1 LKLFDRDVDWFVMVS
16 SDWEQIKQAFLALSG
31 DVQNLEPRV
40 GIRGRG
46 LFSLDSSNPSR
57 IFCPKELFLP
67 TEYLQFLD
75 NGGITIMDGLRLPDN
90 AINFLHH
97 YYNYWSWSGGGRLDA
112 LSFLEGLS
120 NLPIQYRHKLIA
132 LGLLSPSL
140 LIPSLAESSLYR
152 RFIFTR
158 TVSYEGSQVLA
169 PVWDLVNHSAFSQP
183 FRSTRNGIETPPR
196 GDEQEHLFKYSI
208 LKSPLGMW
216 AHYGFSCHST
226 VAFSCPITLSS
237 VHTPLV
243 LRCLGEHYSE
253 ASYRGNNLEV
263 DGRVI
268 VVRCLPIGSLSAAL
282 PAATLLSLLRPLGLA
297 DAAVYDFFR
306 QLIDWNVAI
315 RSELLREI
323 SHISSSC
330 LDALRN
336 GLSLELD
343 LIAESGFDWLV
354 AA

>member
-16 SDWEQIKQAFLALSG
+16 SDWEQIKQSFLELGG

-57 IFCPKELFLP
+57 IFCPKQLLLP
-67 TEYLQFLD
+67 TIHLQFLD
-75 NGGITIMDGLRLPDN
+75 NGGISIMDSLCLPDN
-90 AINFLHH
+90 AINFLHD
-97 YYNYWSWSGGGRLDA
+97 YYNYWSWSGGGRSEA

-120 NLPIQYRHKLIA
+120 KLPIQYRHKLIA

-152 RFIFTR
+152 RFISTR
-158 TVSYEGSQVLA
+158 TVSYEGSHVLA

-183 FRSTRNGIETPPR
+183 FRNTSNGIETPPR
-196 GDEQEHLFKYSI
+196 GDAQEHLQKYVHF
-208 LKSPLGMW
+208 KSPLGMW

-237 VHTPLV
+237 VLSPFV
-243 LRCLGEHYSE
+243 LQCLGEHYSE
-253 ASYRGNNLEV
+253 ASYRENNLRV
-263 DGRVI
+263 DNQVI
-268 VVRCLPIGSLSAAL
+268 VVSCLPIGSISAPL
-282 PAATLLSLLRPLGLA
+282 PVATLLSLLRPLGLA
-297 DAAVYDFFR
+297 DAVVFDFFH
-306 QLIDWNVAI
+306 QLTDWNIAI
-315 RSELLREI
+315 RSELLQDI

-330 LDALRN
+330 LDSLRN

-343 LIAESGFDWLV
+343 LISESGIGR
-354 AA
+354 

>member
-1 LKLFDRDVDWFVMVS
+1 MS
-16 SDWEQIKQAFLALSG
+16 SDWEQINQAFLALGG

-46 LFSLDSSNPSR
+46 LFSLDSSYPSR
-57 IFCPKELFLP
+57 IFCPKQLLLP
-67 TEYLQFLD
+67 ITYLQFLD
-75 NGGITIMDGLRLPDN
+75 KGGIAIMDAVRLSDD
-90 AINFLHH
+90 AIKFLQH
-97 YYNYWSWSGGGRLDA
+97 YYNDWSWSGGGRSEA

-132 LGLLSPSL
+132 MGLLSPSL

-183 FRSTRNGIETPPR
+183 FRNTRMGIETPPR
-196 GDEQEHLFKYSI
+196 GDEQEHLHKYSI

-226 VAFSCPITLSS
+226 IAFSCPITLSS
-237 VHTPLV
+237 VHTRFALH
-243 LRCLGEHYSE
+243 CLGEHYSE
-253 ASYRGNNLEV
+253 LSYRGNNIEV
-263 DGRVI
+263 NNQVI
-268 VVRCLPIGSLSAAL
+268 VVRCLPIGSISAAL
-282 PAATLLSLLRPLGLA
+282 PVATLLSLLRPFGLA
-297 DAAVYDFFR
+297 DAVVYDFFR
-306 QLIDWNVAI
+306 QLTAWNIAI
-315 RSELLREI
+315 RSDLLREI

-330 LDALRN
+330 LDALRH

-343 LIAESGFDWLV
+343 LITESGIG
-354 AA
+354 